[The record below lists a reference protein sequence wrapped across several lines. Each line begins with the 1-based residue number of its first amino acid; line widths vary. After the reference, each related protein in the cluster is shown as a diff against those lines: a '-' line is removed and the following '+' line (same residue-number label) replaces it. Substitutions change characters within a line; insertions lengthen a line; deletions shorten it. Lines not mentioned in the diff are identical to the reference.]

1 MSFTYRAIRLRQST
15 SERRI
20 VLFNAKAP
28 DIEQWA
34 GVPQKKRFGE
44 SSESTGFQ
52 REQNAVRVRNL
63 EAFYSQP
70 DNIIQNPLLCA
81 LRDAPPSIVEF
92 QADASQNDPNTET
105 GTLTIDLTLFAD
117 MSLEDVFRSVRE
129 SLQKRVQELAS
140 RVPSERK
147 LAEIRARAKESGII
161 PPAEIDGDLGIEGSG
176 GEQQEEGASAESVIF
191 EESHIF
197 EFWEEVAV
205 RHIVLEE
212 LRKSGAPFSGDA
224 LLGFD
229 RAAMISYLKPV
240 VLVDGQ
246 HRLAGALKA
255 AERELDEPSAQQ
267 VIEREISAG
276 RSSQDVSSRLLL
288 ERSRCLPVSLLMT
301 TSPEEQVFQFIIV
314 NQKATPIGKSL
325 LGTIV
330 STSLANEELG
340 RVAGRLR
347 SAGIRLEESQAITM
361 LSRLQESPFRNLV
374 ERGLTGDAKDLLQWS
389 VFGGLIAIFR
399 DLTGG
404 TLFGQKNDYADRW
417 RKKYLDSS
425 PIAAEFQKHGYGSAF
440 EYWRSLD
447 GPWRPVFIQFW
458 TKIRD
463 TFGDTSDRDRFN
475 YWGRPRD
482 SNLFNKISLTI
493 LAADFFQYL
502 VDTKTELKAAD
513 DVPGLVDDWLED
525 VNRGYFNKDWNLGGV
540 KKDSVGIRN
549 QWAALWT
556 EYRKSPTSLPN
567 RNNFRSPKI
576 S

>member
-1 MSFTYRAIRLRQST
+1 MIMR
-15 SERRI
+15 
-20 VLFNAKAP
+20 
-28 DIEQWA
+28 
-34 GVPQKKRFGE
+34 
-44 SSESTGFQ
+44 TG
-52 REQNAVRVRNL
+52 
-63 EAFYSQP
+63 
-70 DNIIQNPLLCA
+70 
-81 LRDAPPSIVEF
+81 
-92 QADASQNDPNTET
+92 ADY
-105 GTLTIDLTLFAD
+105 
-117 MSLEDVFRSVRE
+117 
-129 SLQKRVQELAS
+129 LAS
-140 RVPSERK
+140 
-147 LAEIRARAKESGII
+147 LN
-161 PPAEIDGDLGIEGSG
+161 DG
-176 GEQQEEGASAESVIF
+176 
-191 EESHIF
+191 
-197 EFWEEVAV
+197 
-205 RHIVLEE
+205 R
-212 LRKSGAPFSGDA
+212 
-224 LLGFD
+224 
-229 RAAMISYLKPV
+229 V

-255 AERELDEPSAQQ
+255 AEKELDEPSAQE

-276 RSSQDVSSRLLL
+276 MSSQEVSSRLLL

-330 STSLANEELG
+330 STSLANEELD
-340 RVAGRLR
+340 RVAGRLQ
-347 SAGIRLEESQAITM
+347 SAGIRLEESQAITL

-399 DLTGG
+399 DLKGG

-425 PIAAEFQKHGYGSAF
+425 PIAADFQEHGYESAF
-440 EYWRSLD
+440 HYWRSLD
-447 GPWRPVFIQFW
+447 GPWRSVFIQFW

-463 TFGDTSDRDRFN
+463 TFGDTSDPDRPN
-475 YWGRPRD
+475 YWGRSRD

-502 VDTKTELKAAD
+502 VDTKSELKAAD

-525 VNRGYFNKDWNLGGV
+525 VNPDYFNKDWNLGGV

-567 RNNFRSPKI
+567 KRNFRSPKI